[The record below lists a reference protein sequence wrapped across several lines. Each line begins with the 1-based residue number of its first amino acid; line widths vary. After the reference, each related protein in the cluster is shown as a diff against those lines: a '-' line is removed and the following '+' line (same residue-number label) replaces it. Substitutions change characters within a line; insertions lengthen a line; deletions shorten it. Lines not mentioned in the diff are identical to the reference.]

1 MQERGGV
8 RKRKFV
14 LALQLDNTVALV
26 TGAGRGIGKAISRSL
41 SEAGAHVILAA
52 RSEPE
57 LEALRDALQ
66 AAGGHA
72 SVQCVDLGDEAS
84 ITSLFDAVRNKHGR
98 IDVLV
103 NNAGIG
109 HYGPVV
115 DFSTGDFDEIMR
127 VNLRGTFLCCREA
140 LRIMQEQRS
149 GTIINIAS
157 VVGIKGYPLQ
167 AAYTASKH
175 GMMGLTKSLAVEAQA
190 HGVRVS
196 AVLPGGVATEMVT
209 QSRPDLDPD
218 ELLQPEDVAGA
229 VEYLLS
235 LSDKAAVDQIY
246 IRRRNSQP
254 F

>member
-1 MQERGGV
+1 M
-8 RKRKFV
+8 
-14 LALQLDNTVALV
+14 QLDFTDKTVLI
-26 TGAGRGIGKAISRSL
+26 TGASYGLGEVFSHQFA
-41 SEAGAHVILAA
+41 EAGAELVLTA
-52 RSEPE
+52 RSTEM
-57 LEALRDALQ
+57 LDGV
-66 AAGGHA
+66 AAVCREKGSPKVTVVTGDV
-72 SVQCVDLGDEAS
+72 SIESDVQNVVATGVAE
-84 ITSLFDAVRNKHGR
+84 HGR

-115 DFSTGDFDEIMR
+115 DFSTVDFDEIMR

-140 LRIMQEQRS
+140 LRIMQEHRS

-175 GMMGLTKSLAVEAQA
+175 GMMGLTKSLAVEAQT

-235 LSDKAAVDQIY
+235 LSEKAAVDQIY